1 MARGLLN
8 EILCNPTGKEG
19 KTLPKVLNLLKL
31 VTSTRCHLSF
41 AIVVCATSQELTPR
55 FLNYQPR
62 KGRASAR
69 RFSSAP

>member
-31 VTSTRCHLSF
+31 VTSTHYRLSF
-41 AIVVCATSQELTPR
+41 SIVVCATSPLAHAR
-55 FLNYQPR
+55 FLI
-62 KGRASAR
+62 
-69 RFSSAP
+69 F